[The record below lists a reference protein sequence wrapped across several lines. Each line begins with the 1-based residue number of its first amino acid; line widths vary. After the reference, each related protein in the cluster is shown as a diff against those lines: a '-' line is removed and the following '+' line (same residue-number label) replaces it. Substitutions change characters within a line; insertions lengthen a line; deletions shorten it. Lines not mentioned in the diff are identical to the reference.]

1 MRTMGDVTSPYE
13 HIPQRVGH
21 EERDAAVQRL
31 RTNLDEGRLD
41 ETAFDERV
49 AVALAATTQDDLD
62 PLFEDL
68 PPVATSGTFE
78 LYPHQAVAPV
88 PTPYM
93 TDPVP
98 AESQPT
104 PLSNPKHWFAAL
116 PQWGKIVVVVLVVAL
131 AIAFLNSHVWWLI
144 FILPGIFGRWG
155 NNQNRNYRR
164 RDGRH

>member
-1 MRTMGDVTSPYE
+1 MGDVTSPYE

-41 ETAFDERV
+41 KTAFDERV
-49 AVALAATTQDDLD
+49 AVALEATTQDDLD

-68 PPVATSGTFE
+68 PPVVTSGTFE
-78 LYPHQAVAPV
+78 LYPHQAMSPV

-93 TDPVP
+93 TDPVSM
-98 AESQPT
+98 ESQPM
-104 PLSNPKHWFAAL
+104 PMSNPTHWFASL
-116 PQWGKIVVVVLVVAL
+116 PPWGKIVVLVLVVAL
-131 AIAFLNSHVWWLI
+131 AIAFLNSSAWWLI

-155 NNQNRNYRR
+155 NANRNYRR
-164 RDGRH
+164 RDGRRP

>member
-1 MRTMGDVTSPYE
+1 MGDVTSPYE

-41 ETAFDERV
+41 KTAFDERV
-49 AVALAATTQDDLD
+49 AVALAATTQDDLA

-78 LYPHQAVAPV
+78 LYPHQSMAPV
-88 PTPYM
+88 PTQY
-93 TDPVP
+93 TSDPLP

-104 PLSNPKHWFAAL
+104 PMNNPTHWFASL
-116 PQWGKIVVVVLVVAL
+116 PPWAKIVVLVLVAGL
-131 AIAFLNSHVWWLI
+131 AFAFLRSGAWWLI

-155 NNQNRNYRR
+155 NNPNRNYRR
-164 RDGRH
+164 YDGRR

>member
-1 MRTMGDVTSPYE
+1 MGDVTSPYE

-41 ETAFDERV
+41 KTAFDERV

-78 LYPHQAVAPV
+78 LYPHQTVAAVPNAYMSDPAPYE
-88 PTPYM
+88 P
-93 TDPVP
+93 
-98 AESQPT
+98 QPT
-104 PLSNPKHWFAAL
+104 PMSNPTHWFASL
-116 PQWGKIVVVVLVVAL
+116 PPWAKIVIVVMVVGL
-131 AIAFLNSHVWWLI
+131 AIALLNSNAWWLI

-155 NNQNRNYRR
+155 NNRNFRR
-164 RDGRH
+164 RDGRGR